1 MYEESNKVREALKD
15 ELEGKKSDLEAAV
28 NALVS
33 NYDELKLQLR
43 EYEEMNEASIIL
55 AQKLRDE
62 NEELK
67 NAVAMVF
74 NYNPDDLIARYRKGK

>member
-33 NYDELKLQLR
+33 NYDALKLQLR
-43 EYEEMNEASIIL
+43 EYEEMNEASIMV
-55 AQKLRDE
+55 AQKLREE
-62 NEELK
+62 NEELRNEIK
-67 NAVAMVF
+67 ELRQ
-74 NYNPDDLIARYRKGK
+74 DLLAYKPANGGF

>member
-1 MYEESNKVREALKD
+1 MYEESNKVKEALKD
-15 ELEGKKSDLEAAV
+15 ELEGRKSDLEAAV
-28 NALVS
+28 NNLVD
-33 NYDELKLQLR
+33 NYNELKLQLR

-67 NAVAMVF
+67 AKLDKYALEIVSLRGEKLQ
-74 NYNPDDLIARYRKGK
+74 YKG

>member
-1 MYEESNKVREALKD
+1 MYEESNKVKEALKD
-15 ELEGKKSDLEAAV
+15 ELEGRKSDLEAAV
-28 NALVS
+28 NNLVD
-33 NYDELKLQLR
+33 NYNELKLQLR

-55 AQKLRDE
+55 AQKLREE

-74 NYNPDDLIARYRKGK
+74 NYNPDDLIARYRRGK

>member
-1 MYEESNKVREALKD
+1 MYKESNKVKEALKD

-28 NALVS
+28 NNLVD
-33 NYDELKLQLR
+33 NYNELKRQLR
-43 EYEEMNEASIIL
+43 EYEEMNEASIIV
-55 AQKLRDE
+55 AARLREE

-74 NYNPDDLIARYRKGK
+74 HYNPDDLIARYRKGK